1 MVTTMI
7 IVIQAT
13 AVVTN
18 NILAEESMGL
28 AITDTWVQIPVL
40 FCFFFLKFARLKGTV
55 GKLFS
60 LWGLNVLIWAVSTV
74 IFSLLWRL

>member
-40 FCFFFLKFARLKGTV
+40 FCFFFF
-55 GKLFS
+55 
-60 LWGLNVLIWAVSTV
+60 
-74 IFSLLWRL
+74 

>member
-28 AITDTWVQIPVL
+28 AITDTWVQIPVV
-40 FCFFFLKFARLKGTV
+40 FFFF
-55 GKLFS
+55 F
-60 LWGLNVLIWAVSTV
+60 
-74 IFSLLWRL
+74 